1 MFTKFKSFIVR
12 HKSSRYAYDVYF
24 FLITLTLFTLGFL
37 VPKEK
42 KYVPDK
48 LLKNQYEFN
57 VTKLKKFKKHS
68 IEFTDEQINNNDFV
82 LEWSKKT
89 LTQVYKKGTVLREF
103 FSHIPKKMNE
113 INTVD
118 KKYIFISILLPI
130 ALRGNELVLEERELI
145 KDAFISNNLSEI
157 EYFSKRYKIKDYKKI
172 NFAKLS
178 VKQVEEI
185 KSKLLIKVNK
195 IPISMI
201 LAQAIIESGWGSSRF
216 AKEGNALFGEWTWQ
230 KGIGIKPKEKLDAN
244 YAVKN
249 FSNISASLNSYI
261 LNLNRHEA
269 YNEMRN
275 YRNKKYKNGDP
286 VTGYETANF
295 LSGYA
300 EIGYQYVTKVKDM
313 IRFNKLERFENL
325 VLK

>member
-1 MFTKFKSFIVR
+1 MLTKFKSFIVR
-12 HKSSRYAYDVYF
+12 HKSSRYAYDLYF
-24 FLITLTLFTLGFL
+24 FLITLTLFILGFL
-37 VPKEK
+37 VPKDK
-42 KYVPDK
+42 KPDPDQ
-48 LLKNQYEFN
+48 LLQKQYEFN
-57 VTKLKKFKKHS
+57 VTKLKKHS

-89 LTQVYKKGTVLREF
+89 LTQVHKKGTVSREF
-103 FSHIPKKMNE
+103 FNHIPKKMNE

-118 KKYIFISILLPI
+118 KKNIFISILLPI
-130 ALRGNELVLEERELI
+130 ALRGNELVLEEREFI
-145 KDAFISNNLSEI
+145 KDAISSNDLSQI

-230 KGIGIKPKEKLDAN
+230 KGIGIKPQEKLDAN

-249 FSNISASLNSYI
+249 FNNISASLNSYI

-269 YNEMRN
+269 YNEMRS
-275 YRNKKYKNGDP
+275 YRNKKYRNGDP
-286 VTGYETANF
+286 ITGYEVANF

-313 IRFNKLERFENL
+313 IKFNKLERFENL
-325 VLK
+325 VLE

>member
-1 MFTKFKSFIVR
+1 MFTKFKSFIFG
-12 HKSSRYAYDVYF
+12 HNSSRYAYDLYF
-24 FLITLTLFTLGFL
+24 FLITLTLFILGFL
-37 VPKEK
+37 VPKDK
-42 KYVPDK
+42 KSDQDQ
-48 LLKNQYEFN
+48 LLKKQYEFN
-57 VTKLKKFKKHS
+57 ITKLKKHS

-89 LTQVYKKGTVLREF
+89 LTQVHKKGTVSREF
-103 FSHIPKKMNE
+103 FNHIPKKMNE
-113 INTVD
+113 ITTVD
-118 KKYIFISILLPI
+118 KKNIFISILLPI
-130 ALRGNELVLEERELI
+130 ALRGNELVLEEREFI
-145 KDAFISNNLSEI
+145 KDAISSNDLSQI

-230 KGIGIKPKEKLDAN
+230 KGIGIKPQEKLDAN

-275 YRNKKYKNGDP
+275 YRNKKYRNGDP
-286 VTGYETANF
+286 ITGYEAANF

-313 IRFNKLERFENL
+313 IKFNKLERFENL
-325 VLK
+325 VLE

>member
-1 MFTKFKSFIVR
+1 MLTKFKSFIVR
-12 HKSSRYAYDVYF
+12 HKSSRYAYDLYF
-24 FLITLTLFTLGFL
+24 FLITLTLFILGFL
-37 VPKEK
+37 VPKDK
-42 KYVPDK
+42 KFDPDQ
-48 LLKNQYEFN
+48 LLKKQYEFN
-57 VTKLKKFKKHS
+57 LTKLKKHS

-89 LTQVYKKGTVLREF
+89 LTQVHKKGTVSREF
-103 FSHIPKKMNE
+103 FNHIPKKMNE

-118 KKYIFISILLPI
+118 KKNIFISILLPI
-130 ALRGNELVLEERELI
+130 ALRGNELVLEEREFI
-145 KDAFISNNLSEI
+145 KDAISSNDLSQI

-230 KGIGIKPKEKLDAN
+230 KGIGIKPQEKLDAN

-275 YRNKKYKNGDP
+275 YRNKKYRNGDP
-286 VTGYETANF
+286 ITGYEAANF

-300 EIGYQYVTKVKDM
+300 EIGYQYVTKVKD
-313 IRFNKLERFENL
+313 IIKSNKLKRFENL
-325 VLK
+325 VLE

>member
-1 MFTKFKSFIVR
+1 MLTKFKSFIVR
-12 HKSSRYAYDVYF
+12 HNSSRYAYDLYF
-24 FLITLTLFTLGFL
+24 FLITLTLFILGFL
-37 VPKEK
+37 VPKDK
-42 KYVPDK
+42 KLDPDQ
-48 LLKNQYEFN
+48 LLQKQYEFN
-57 VTKLKKFKKHS
+57 VTKLKKHS

-89 LTQVYKKGTVLREF
+89 LTQVHKKGTVSREF
-103 FSHIPKKMNE
+103 FNHIPKKMNE

-118 KKYIFISILLPI
+118 KKNIFISILLPI
-130 ALRGNELVLEERELI
+130 ALRGNELVLEEREFI
-145 KDAFISNNLSEI
+145 KDAISSNDLSQI

-230 KGIGIKPKEKLDAN
+230 KGIGIKPQEKLDAN

-275 YRNKKYKNGDP
+275 YRNKKYRNGDP
-286 VTGYETANF
+286 ITGYEAANF
-295 LSGYA
+295 LSSYA

-313 IRFNKLERFENL
+313 IKFNKLERFENL
-325 VLK
+325 VLE

>member
-1 MFTKFKSFIVR
+1 
-12 HKSSRYAYDVYF
+12 
-24 FLITLTLFTLGFL
+24 LITLTLFTLGFL
-37 VPKEK
+37 VPKDK
-42 KYVPDK
+42 KSDPDQ
-48 LLKNQYEFN
+48 LLKKQYEFN
-57 VTKLKKFKKHS
+57 VTKLKKHS

-89 LTQVYKKGTVLREF
+89 LTQVHKKGTVSREF
-103 FSHIPKKMNE
+103 FNHIPKKMNE

-118 KKYIFISILLPI
+118 KKNIFISILLPI
-130 ALRGNELVLEERELI
+130 ALRGNELVLEEREFI
-145 KDAFISNNLSEI
+145 KDAISSNDLSQI

-230 KGIGIKPKEKLDAN
+230 KGIGIKPQEKLDAN

-269 YNEMRN
+269 YNELRN
-275 YRNKKYKNGDP
+275 YRNKKYRNGDP
-286 VTGYETANF
+286 ITGYEAANF

-313 IRFNKLERFENL
+313 IKFNKLERFENL
-325 VLK
+325 VLE

>member
-1 MFTKFKSFIVR
+1 MLTKFKSFIVR
-12 HKSSRYAYDVYF
+12 HKSSRYAYDLYF
-24 FLITLTLFTLGFL
+24 FLITLTLFILGFL
-37 VPKEK
+37 VPKDK
-42 KYVPDK
+42 KPDPDQ
-48 LLKNQYEFN
+48 LLQKQYEFN
-57 VTKLKKFKKHS
+57 VTKLKKHS

-89 LTQVYKKGTVLREF
+89 LTQVHKKGTVSREF
-103 FSHIPKKMNE
+103 FNHIPKKMNE

-118 KKYIFISILLPI
+118 KKNIFISILLPI
-130 ALRGNELVLEERELI
+130 ALRGNELVLEEREFI
-145 KDAFISNNLSEI
+145 KDAISSNDLSQI

-230 KGIGIKPKEKLDAN
+230 KGIGIKPQEKLDAN

-275 YRNKKYKNGDP
+275 YRNKKYRNGDP
-286 VTGYETANF
+286 ITGYEAANF
-295 LSGYA
+295 LSRYA

-313 IRFNKLERFENL
+313 IKFNKLERFENL
-325 VLK
+325 VLE

>member
-1 MFTKFKSFIVR
+1 MFTKFKNFIVG
-12 HKSSRYAYDVYF
+12 HNSSRYAYDLYF
-24 FLITLTLFTLGFL
+24 FLITLTLFILGFL
-37 VPKEK
+37 VPKDK
-42 KYVPDK
+42 KPDPDQ
-48 LLKNQYEFN
+48 LLQKQYEFN
-57 VTKLKKFKKHS
+57 VTKLKKHS

-89 LTQVYKKGTVLREF
+89 LNQVHKKGTVSREF
-103 FSHIPKKMNE
+103 FNHIPKKMNE

-118 KKYIFISILLPI
+118 KKNIFISILLPI
-130 ALRGNELVLEERELI
+130 ALRGNELVLEEREFI
-145 KDAFISNNLSEI
+145 KDAISSNDLSQI

-172 NFAKLS
+172 NFVKLS

-230 KGIGIKPKEKLDAN
+230 KGIGIKPQEKLDAN
-244 YAVKN
+244 YSVKN
-249 FSNISASLNSYI
+249 FNNISASLNSYI

-269 YNEMRN
+269 YNEMRS
-275 YRNKKYKNGDP
+275 YRNKKYINGDSI
-286 VTGYETANF
+286 TGYEAANF

-313 IRFNKLERFENL
+313 IKFNKLERFENL
-325 VLK
+325 VLE

>member
-1 MFTKFKSFIVR
+1 MFTKFKSFIVG
-12 HKSSRYAYDVYF
+12 HNSSRYAYDLYF
-24 FLITLTLFTLGFL
+24 FLITLTLFILGFL
-37 VPKEK
+37 VPKDK
-42 KYVPDK
+42 KPDLDQ
-48 LLKNQYEFN
+48 LLQKQYEFN
-57 VTKLKKFKKHS
+57 VTKLKKHS

-89 LTQVYKKGTVLREF
+89 LTQVHKKGTVSREF
-103 FSHIPKKMNE
+103 FNHIPKKMNE

-118 KKYIFISILLPI
+118 KKNIFISILLPI
-130 ALRGNELVLEERELI
+130 ALRGNELVLEEREFI
-145 KDAFISNNLSEI
+145 KDAISSNDLSQI

-230 KGIGIKPKEKLDAN
+230 KGVGIKPQEKLDAN

-275 YRNKKYKNGDP
+275 YRNKKYRNGDP
-286 VTGYETANF
+286 ITGYEAANF

-313 IRFNKLERFENL
+313 IKFNKLERFENL
-325 VLK
+325 VLE